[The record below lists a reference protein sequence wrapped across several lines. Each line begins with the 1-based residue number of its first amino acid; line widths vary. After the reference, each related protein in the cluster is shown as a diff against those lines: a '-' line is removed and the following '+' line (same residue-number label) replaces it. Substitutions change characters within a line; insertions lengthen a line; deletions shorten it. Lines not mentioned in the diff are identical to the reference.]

1 MYTAGTSRASLG
13 FRQPVPQE
21 NAQAVSPMARYA
33 YTSELGEQGR
43 DALAARAFVL
53 SDVVAVMR
61 LAQSH

>member
-1 MYTAGTSRASLG
+1 MYTAGTSRAPLGLGLKGSLD
-13 FRQPVPQE
+13 
-21 NAQAVSPMARYA
+21 NAKAVSPMARYA
-33 YTSELGEQGR
+33 YNSELGEQGR